1 MNYNLLKTLTLAAL
15 AAGSL
20 PCSADTIAL
29 WNFNSNPGDANTGTG
44 TTSPAIGSGSAAL
57 LNGVTASF
65 SSGSSADLSTTTDNS
80 GWQTTGYA
88 AQGQGSGLS
97 GALFSTS
104 TAGYSGI
111 TVSFDL
117 RTSNTSSRYYQFL
130 FTTDG
135 STWTPAGG
143 STVGGVNNVFT
154 SAAGDGWN
162 FANTVDLSGVSGV
175 NNNPNFAFEV
185 VAVFN
190 PASSPGAYT
199 PATDGKTYAASGT
212 YRFDDVSVTGSLVTV
227 PEPSALALIGLGAAA
242 VLSRRRH

>member
-1 MNYNLLKTLTLAAL
+1 MKHNLLKTLTLAAL
-15 AAGSL
+15 AAGTL
-20 PCSADTIAL
+20 PSSADTVAL
-29 WNFNSNPGDANTGTG
+29 WNFNSNPGDNNNSTG
-44 TTSPAIGSGSAAL
+44 TTSPAVGSGSASL
-57 LNGVTASF
+57 LNGVTGSF

-88 AQGQGSGLS
+88 AQNLGSGLS

-135 STWTPAGG
+135 IAWLPAGG
-143 STVGGVNNVFT
+143 STVNGANNLFTAGG
-154 SAAGDGWN
+154 GDSWN
-162 FANTVDLSGVSGV
+162 YANTVDLTGVAGV

-185 VAVFN
+185 VAVFD
-190 PASSPGAYT
+190 PTTSPGAYS
-199 PATDGKTYAASGT
+199 AASASKTYANSGT
-212 YRFDDVSVTGSLVTV
+212 YRFDDVSVTGSLATV
-227 PEPSALALIGLGAAA
+227 PEPSSFALLGLGLAA
-242 VLSRRRH
+242 VLSRRR